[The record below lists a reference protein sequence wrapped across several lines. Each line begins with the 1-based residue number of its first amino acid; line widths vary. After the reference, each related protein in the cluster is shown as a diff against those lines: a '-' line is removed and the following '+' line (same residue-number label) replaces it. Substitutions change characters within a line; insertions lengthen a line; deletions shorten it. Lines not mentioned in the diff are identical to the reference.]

1 MLNENNFV
9 QELKVSR
16 PVKIRRTDF
25 GSTLRRHDETHERLY
40 GMSSYHRNF
49 SRPLK

>member
-9 QELKVSR
+9 QELAVKR

-25 GSTLRRHDETHERLY
+25 GSTLRRNDETYERL
-40 GMSSYHRNF
+40 
-49 SRPLK
+49 